1 MQELLGSVT
10 KAPLPATR
18 GISKEA
24 VQHGVIVVSY
34 TCLIVGT
41 GSQAEV
47 QNPLLLTFSVRVVEE
62 RQGVKVLIECPTIAY
77 SLVGIQVASTDDSG

>member
-10 KAPLPATR
+10 KASLPATR

-47 QNPLLLTFSVRVVEE
+47 QNPPVDIQCSCRGRTPG
-62 RQGVKVLIECPTIAY
+62 RQSIDRMSHHRILARRY
-77 SLVGIQVASTDDSG
+77 SGGEH